1 MKLLFFQK
9 ESNIS
14 RNINEFVIR
23 CCYYIIIASNII
35 NFRFI

>member
-14 RNINEFVIR
+14 RRE
-23 CCYYIIIASNII
+23 Y
-35 NFRFI
+35 